1 MTSAKVI
8 ALRAREARLKRK
20 LRAHLKDLGF
30 HKSADG
36 TLVPP
41 ALDKETYRSIHS
53 HQRSTKLAVH
63 RDWIEAK
70 AGKLNRYFAS
80 GKDVEVR
87 SIKPRLELIVG
98 GTWQS
103 DLFRLAGLSWQIPIS
118 EGYGRRLRFLV
129 WDDSNEKLIGLLA
142 LGDAVFNLRA
152 RDEMIG
158 WDHRRREA
166 ALVHLMD
173 AYVLG
178 AVPPY
183 NALLGGKLIA
193 SLMRTKE
200 IVDAFNVK
208 YRDAVGVISKVNK
221 NPRLAAIT
229 TTSALGR
236 SSLYNRLKLDGRLL
250 LQPIGFTSGWGHFH
264 ISDSLFEELKAYLK
278 QSGDPYAGA
287 FNFGNGPNWRVRMI
301 KRALNLLGMDPGL
314 VRHGFP
320 REVFFCPI
328 ASNAV
333 AFLKGD
339 HKRIRYGKL
348 PTVQDMSK
356 LALERWSIPRS
367 QRFPEYSEWLAAGFV
382 NALREGGA
390 TTKTRG
396 GGDQRGL
403 GQRPTR

>member
-1 MTSAKVI
+1 MTSARVI
-8 ALRAREARLKRK
+8 ALRAREAKLKRK

-30 HKSADG
+30 HKAADG

-53 HQRSTKLAVH
+53 HQRSAKLLAH
-63 RDWIEAK
+63 RDWIEAN
-70 AGKLNRYFAS
+70 AGKLGCYFAS
-80 GKDVEVR
+80 GRDVKVEA
-87 SIKPRLELIVG
+87 INPRLELIVG

-103 DLFRLAGLSWQIPIS
+103 DLFRLAGLHWQIPIS

-129 WDDSNEKLIGLLA
+129 WDDNNEKLIGLLA

-152 RDEMIG
+152 RDALIG
-158 WDHRRREA
+158 WDHSRRQE

-178 AVPPY
+178 SVPPY

-193 SLMRTKE
+193 SLMRTRE
-200 IVDAFNVK
+200 IVEAFTAK
-208 YRDAVGVISKVNK
+208 YRNSVGVISKLNK

-236 SSLYNRLKLDGRLL
+236 SSLYNRIKLDGRLL

-264 ISDSLFEELKAYLK
+264 ISDSLFEELKSYLE
-278 QSGDPYAGA
+278 QARDPYASG
-287 FNFGNGPNWRVRMI
+287 FNFGNGPNWRLRMI
-301 KRALNLLGMDPGL
+301 KRALDLLGMDSDL

-320 REVFFCPI
+320 REVFFCPV
-328 ASNAV
+328 ASNAI

-339 HKRIRYGKL
+339 HKRIRYGDL
-348 PTVQDMSK
+348 PTVQYMSK
-356 LALERWSIPRS
+356 LAIERWSIPRA
-367 QRFPEYSEWLAAGFV
+367 QRFPEYSDWHGSDFV
-382 NALREGGA
+382 AALRNGGPMTNLRDA
-390 TTKTRG
+390 GRR
-396 GGDQRGL
+396 RGL
-403 GQRPTR
+403 GK